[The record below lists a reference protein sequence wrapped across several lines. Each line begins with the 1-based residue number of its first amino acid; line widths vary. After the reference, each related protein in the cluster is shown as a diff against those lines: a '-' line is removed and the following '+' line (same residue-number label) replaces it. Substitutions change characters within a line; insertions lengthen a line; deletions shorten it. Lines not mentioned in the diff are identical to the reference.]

1 MLTYWCVQL
10 QPSAAKQIVNF
21 EDVKDEG
28 DKKDLTNFGLRTD
41 IYGKKSAKVGV
52 REACYVRITWTVQ
65 LTGGHLRQMEGRL
78 NSRLILI
85 QKHVT
90 KWCY

>member
-52 REACYVRITWTVQ
+52 REACYVRITCTFSWLGVTCDKWKAD
-65 LTGGHLRQMEGRL
+65 
-78 NSRLILI
+78 LI
-85 QKHVT
+85 VN
-90 KWCY
+90 WS